1 MSKEDPPACQCREEA
16 KGAGC
21 NLQSLCHLFMP
32 QCGVPVC
39 ACEDNKGEK
48 QPKKDGH
55 EDEICPEGA
64 DEVYEA
70 QEAHKEEEE
79 ACMITSQYESRDS
92 NAGAVLPKLA

>member
-1 MSKEDPPACQCREEA
+1 M
-16 KGAGC
+16 
-21 NLQSLCHLFMP
+21 
-32 QCGVPVC
+32 PVC
-39 ACEDNKGEK
+39 ACEDNKGEE

-64 DEVYEA
+64 DEIYEA

-92 NAGAVLPKLA
+92 NAGAVLPKLAWNPGLLIPCAGWFGSAA